1 MSVLV
6 AERERL
12 ASYAAR
18 SAAALTEIVGS
29 VAGVSLVWANDVFAP
44 ASDVAI
50 RSARQAFLLSFI
62 GYERK
67 TVDGSASADM
77 KKAAA
82 SDPRPVISRN
92 IK

>member
-12 ASYAAR
+12 ASYVAR

-67 TVDGSASADM
+67 NGRRIGFGRHEKGRGVRP
-77 KKAAA
+77 AACN
-82 SDPRPVISRN
+82 IS
-92 IK
+92 KY